1 MAPVFEAFDNGE
13 HFAVVDVIIA
23 FCGNTLPRPE
33 RDGMEDAV
41 GVRLG
46 YDARY
51 GEAGRIGVKR
61 DGKFGIEVRENWR
74 SRE

>member
-23 FCGNTLPRPE
+23 FCRNALPRPE
-33 RDGMEDAV
+33 LDGVEDAV
-41 GVRLG
+41 GVGLG
-46 YDARY
+46 YDARH
-51 GEAGRIGVKR
+51 GEARRIGMKR
-61 DGKFGIEVRENWR
+61 DGELGIEVRENWR